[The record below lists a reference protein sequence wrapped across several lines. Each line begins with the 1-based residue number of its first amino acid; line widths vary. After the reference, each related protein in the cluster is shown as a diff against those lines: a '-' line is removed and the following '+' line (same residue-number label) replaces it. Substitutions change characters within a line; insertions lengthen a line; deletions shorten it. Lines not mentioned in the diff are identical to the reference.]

1 MTGAM
6 CPAWSWPWHVPKD
19 SRRRV
24 TTHTL
29 LTMTDD
35 QLAAVISFGVPAIL
49 AAFYL
54 LGHWRGVKKATTGME
69 VWLEEDRAARVERW
83 TPPPPK
89 PGGEPGTVER
99 LLSDY
104 EDAIFAEAR
113 HALAAQ
119 YGDGDEQQH
128 VVLAAQLHADVRLL
142 RGRVLAAAG
151 SKGNSTSCTA
161 GTVDAEPR

>member
-1 MTGAM
+1 MAKG
-6 CPAWSWPWHVPKD
+6 

-24 TTHTL
+24 ATHTL

-35 QLAAVISFGVPAIL
+35 QLAALISFGVPAIL
-49 AAFYL
+49 AVFYL
-54 LGHWRGVKKATTGME
+54 LGHRRGVKKATAAME
-69 VWLEEDRAARVERW
+69 AWLQEDRAARVERW

-128 VVLAAQLHADVRLL
+128 VVVAAQLHADVRLL

-151 SKGNSTSCTA
+151 SIGNLASHTA
-161 GTVDAEPR
+161 GTVDAEPAVSS